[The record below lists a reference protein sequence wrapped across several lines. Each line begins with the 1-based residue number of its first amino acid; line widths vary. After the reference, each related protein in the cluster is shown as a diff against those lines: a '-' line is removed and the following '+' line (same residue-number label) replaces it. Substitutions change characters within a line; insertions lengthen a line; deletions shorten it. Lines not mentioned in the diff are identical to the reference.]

1 MREIPYRR
9 GLDMGK
15 NGYKSILLKT
25 GNPMA
30 YHVYKCIEKNF
41 TNVCKKG

>member
-1 MREIPYRR
+1 
-9 GLDMGK
+9 MGK
-15 NGYKSILLKT
+15 NGYKSILLQT